1 MSDRQLIVGC
11 LKSIQSEGPGW
22 LRVNSVEREKCPPS
36 ALSTLQVLIEK
47 MKMQEGVIC
56 V

>member
-1 MSDRQLIVGC
+1 MSIVLGC
-11 LKSIQSEGPGW
+11 LKSIQSEGPGR

-36 ALSTLQVLIEK
+36 ALSALQVLIEN